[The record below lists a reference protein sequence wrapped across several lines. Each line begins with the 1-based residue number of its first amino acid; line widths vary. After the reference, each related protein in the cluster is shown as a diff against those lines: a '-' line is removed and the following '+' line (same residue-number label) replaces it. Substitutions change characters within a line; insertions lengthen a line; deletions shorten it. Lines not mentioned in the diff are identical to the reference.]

1 MNEPKC
7 FAETADRGK
16 CAVLTLSKCQ
26 GHKKCS
32 FFKTEE
38 RAELDRQ
45 KAFERISSL
54 SFEQQ
59 IYIAKTYYSGKL
71 PWNMPSK

>member
-1 MNEPKC
+1 MKEPKC

-26 GHKKCS
+26 GHEKCS

-38 RAELDRQ
+38 QAERDRQ
-45 KAFERISSL
+45 KAFERFASL
-54 SFEQQ
+54 PFDQQ
-59 IYIAKTYYSGKL
+59 MSIAKTYYSGKL
-71 PWNMPSK
+71 PWNTQPK